1 MNQLYN
7 IKLSNLCRVNIGW
20 KSKIT
25 LLLLGLLASTIV
37 TSQSNIDFTEEKL
50 QLLEPSPKF
59 DQRRFNIALGATGV
73 TFTTFAIGL
82 NNVWYAQYEREG
94 FHLFNDWHE
103 WQQMDKAG
111 HAYTSYIQSHLW
123 YQGSR
128 WTGLEENKS
137 IMIGA
142 IAGTLFQSTV
152 EVLDGF
158 STEWGFSLGDMGFNM
173 VGVSSFWLQQKYWG
187 DQRIK
192 FKMSSFPKS
201 YETGMLQSA
210 GGDFYPSSLDER
222 ANQLFGE
229 NYLTSF
235 LKDYNAQTIWT
246 SISVASFLHKDS
258 RWPDW
263 LNIAIGYGAENM
275 YGGFENRWKISD
287 ENFMLSETEYPRYRQ
302 FYLAL
307 DLDLDRFKP
316 KSHFLRTLF
325 SILNVF
331 KTPSPAVEITTRGE
345 VLFHFIHL

>member
-1 MNQLYN
+1 MNQYIN
-7 IKLSNLCRVNIGW
+7 AKLSNLYIVNTGW
-20 KSKIT
+20 KPKIMLLLT
-25 LLLLGLLASTIV
+25 LLLTYSIGRA
-37 TSQSNIDFTEEKL
+37 QSDIGVNDNSL
-50 QLLEPSPKF
+50 QLFEPAPEF
-59 DQRRFNIALGATGV
+59 DQRRFNVALGATGV

-103 WQQMDKAG
+103 WEQMDKMG

-128 WTGLEENKS
+128 WTGLNEDNS
-137 IMIGA
+137 IMVGA

-158 STEWGFSLGDMGFNM
+158 SKEWGFSLGDMGFNM

-201 YETGMLQSA
+201 YSDHLLQNEQGA
-210 GGDFYPSSLDER
+210 YFPTSLDDR
-222 ANQLFGE
+222 TNDLFGE

-246 SISVASFLHKDS
+246 SINIASFLHDDS

-263 LNIAIGYGAENM
+263 LNVAIGYGAENM
-275 YGGFENRWKISD
+275 YGGFENQWEVAEFTFTLPES
-287 ENFMLSETEYPRYRQ
+287 EYPRYRQ

-331 KTPSPAVEITTRGE
+331 KTPSPAIEITTRGE
-345 VLFHFIHL
+345 ILFHFIHL